1 MERPP
6 RRPLQLDEVGEWSEL
21 KLEILRKYAGAYTTI
36 LRSNKMRP
44 IYIDGFAG
52 AGQHISE
59 RSKELIAGSPLN
71 ALNVEPPFEEFYLVD
86 LKQERVDNLRTL
98 TAAKK
103 NVHIYSGDCNQVLVS
118 QVFPKVQYGE
128 YKRALCVLDPY
139 GLHLAWKVIKAAA
152 ETQTIE
158 IFLNF
163 PVMDMNMN
171 VLFWRPENVTDE
183 NVARMNS
190 FWGDDSWRE
199 AAYRKEPTL
208 FGEEEEKQSNE
219 AIVAAFRKRLKDVAG
234 FKFVPQPAPMRNSRG
249 AVVYYL
255 FFAAHQPAADRIVTQ
270 ILDRYRKQGKL
281 CG

>member
-1 MERPP
+1 MELPP

-21 KLEILRKYAGAYTTI
+21 KLEILRKYASAYTTI
-36 LRSNKMRP
+36 LRSNKMHP

-71 ALNVEPPFEEFYLVD
+71 ALNVEPSFEEFYLVD
-86 LKQERVDNLRTL
+86 LKQERVDNLRAL
-98 TAAKK
+98 ARAKTR
-103 NVHIYSGDCNQVLVS
+103 VHIYSGDCNKILVS
-118 QVFPKVQYGE
+118 EIFPKVQFSE

-139 GLHLAWKVIKAAA
+139 GLHLSWNVIKAAA

-163 PVMDMNMN
+163 PLMDMNMN
-171 VLFWRPENVTDE
+171 VLLWRPENATDE
-183 NVARMNS
+183 NVARMTS

-199 AAYRKEPTL
+199 AAYKKERNL

-219 AIVAAFRKRLKDVAG
+219 AIVDAFRKRLKDVAG
-234 FKFVPQPAPMRNSRG
+234 FKFVPQPAPMRNSRR

-255 FFAAHQPAADRIVTQ
+255 FFAAHKPAAHKIVTE
-270 ILDRYRKQGKL
+270 ILDRYREQGKL
-281 CG
+281 RG

>member
-1 MERPP
+1 MER
-6 RRPLQLDEVGEWSEL
+6 RHRKPLQLDEVGEWSEL
-21 KLEILRKYAGAYTTI
+21 KLEILRKYASAYTTI
-36 LRSNKMRP
+36 LRRKNMRP

-86 LKQERVDNLRTL
+86 LREERVDNLRTL
-98 TAAKK
+98 AAAKK
-103 NVHIYSGDCNQVLVS
+103 NVHIFSGDCNKVLVS
-118 QVFPKVQYGE
+118 EVFPKVQYSE

-139 GLHLAWKVIKAAA
+139 GLHLVWNVMKAAA
-152 ETQTIE
+152 ESQTIE

-171 VLFWRPENVTDE
+171 VLLWRPENVTDE

-199 AAYRKEPTL
+199 AAYRKELTL
-208 FGEEEEKQSNE
+208 FGEKEEKQSNE
-219 AIVAAFRKRLKDVAG
+219 TIVAAFRKRLTDVAG

-255 FFAAHQPAADRIVTQ
+255 FFAAHQPAADKIVTQ
-270 ILDRYRKQGKL
+270 ILDRYRKEGRL
-281 CG
+281 RG